1 MLWVDKKYLRLISS
15 RFRNS
20 KWKNEDLLNH
30 ACPYCGDSEKNAH
43 KARGYHFVYKET
55 FFYKCHNCG
64 ESKSFAKFLKDQDTT
79 LWKQYAV
86 EKFYKKSPTITPVP
100 EPEKVKLSGKN
111 LFQIEIRPYRE
122 SDILKSVGCVNVLDP
137 KAQRARDYL
146 NIRLVPKHRWDE
158 LYYIEN
164 CQSLSHLDYKY
175 KDRVFGN
182 DPRLILPFY
191 TRQGKL
197 IGVSGRAL
205 NNNKLRY
212 LTLKFDENESLIYGL
227 RTVDY
232 NKRVYVTEGP
242 IDSLFLPNAI
252 AVAGSEFSKLKTIVP
267 TEQAVVVFDNEPRNP
282 EIVKKLSKIIE
293 DGFTVCIW
301 PRVMLDKDINDM
313 VLSGWSPNIV
323 VDTIDKNKF
332 SGLKAKMALSDW
344 SKIGG

>member
-20 KWKNEDLLNH
+20 KWKTEDLLNH
-30 ACPYCGDSEKNAH
+30 ACPYCGDSEKNPH

-64 ESKSFAKFLKDQDTT
+64 ESKSFAKFLKEQDST
-79 LWKQYAV
+79 LWKQYSV
-86 EKFYKKSPTITPVP
+86 EKFYKKAPTLNYQNR
-100 EPEKVKLSGKN
+100 EPKKVQPKHDN
-111 LFQIEIRPYRE
+111 
-122 SDILKSVGCVNVLDP
+122 LKSVGCINVLAP
-137 KAQRARDYL
+137 EAQRARDYL
-146 NIRLVPKHRWDE
+146 NVRLVPKHRWDE

-164 CQSLSHLDYKY
+164 CQALSQLDYKY
-175 KDRVFGN
+175 RDRVFGN

-212 LTLKFDENESLIYGL
+212 LTLKFNESESLIYGL

-232 NKRVYVTEGP
+232 NERVYVTEGP

-252 AVAGSEFSKLKTIVP
+252 AVAGSEFSKLNTIVA
-267 TEQAVVVFDNEPRNP
+267 TEQTVVVFDNEPRNP
-282 EIVKKLSKIIE
+282 EIVKKMSQIIE

-313 VLSGWSPNIV
+313 VLSGWSPNII

-344 SKIGG
+344 SKTSG

>member
-1 MLWVDKKYLRLISS
+1 MLWVDKKYLRLIAS

-55 FFYKCHNCG
+55 FIYKCHNCG
-64 ESKSFAKFLKDQDTT
+64 ESKSFASFLKEQDTS

-86 EKFYKKSPTITPVP
+86 EKFYKKNPTFDTIPVKTSPVP
-100 EPEKVKLSGKN
+100 N
-111 LFQIEIRPYRE
+111 LANNLLEQ
-122 SDILKSVGCVNVLDP
+122 VGCEQAINA
-137 KAQRARDYL
+137 KQATDYL
-146 NIRLVPKHRWDE
+146 NHRQIPKHQWDD
-158 LYYIEN
+158 LWYIKN
-164 CQSLSHLDYKY
+164 SQSLSKLDTKY
-175 KDRVFGN
+175 RNRVFGN
-182 DPRLILPFY
+182 DPRLVIPFY

-212 LTLKFDENESLIYGL
+212 LTLKFDDTHSLIYGL

-242 IDSLFLPNAI
+242 IDSLFLPNSI
-252 AVAGSEFSKLKTIVP
+252 AVAGSDFSKLNSIVP
-267 TEQAVVVFDNEPRNP
+267 PEQAVVVFDNEPRNP
-282 EIVKKLSKIIE
+282 EIVKKMKQIIDE
-293 DGFTVCIW
+293 GFTVCFW
-301 PRVMLDKDINDM
+301 PKTIKQKDINDM
-313 VLSGWSPNIV
+313 VLHGLSPNII
-323 VDTIDKNKF
+323 IDIIENSKF

-344 SKIGG
+344 SKISGKWSD

>member
-15 RFRNS
+15 RFRNT

-30 ACPYCGDSEKNAH
+30 SCPYCGDSEKNPH

-55 FFYKCHNCG
+55 FVYKCHNCG
-64 ESKSFAKFLKDQDTT
+64 ESKSFAKFLKDHDTT

-86 EKFYKKSPTITPVP
+86 EKFYKKEPTFTHIKTP
-100 EPEKVKLSGKN
+100 KVTKVFKDD
-111 LFQIEIRPYRE
+111 P
-122 SDILKSVGCVNVLDP
+122 LKKVGCVSVEES
-137 KAQRARDYL
+137 KTAVDYL
-146 NIRLVPKHRWDE
+146 NHRQIPKDKWDE
-158 LYYIEN
+158 LYAIEN
-164 CQSLSHLDYKY
+164 CQALSSLDYKY

-182 DPRLILPFY
+182 DPRLVLPFY
-191 TRQGKL
+191 SRQGKL
-197 IGVSGRAL
+197 IGISGRAL

-212 LTLKFDENESLIYGL
+212 LTLKFDEQEPLIYGL

-252 AVAGSEFSKLKTIVP
+252 AVAGSDFTKLKSIVP

-282 EIVKKLSKIIE
+282 EIIKHLSQIID

-301 PRVMLDKDINDM
+301 PKTIKKKDINDM
-313 VLSGWSPNIV
+313 VLSGISSKVIEDIIN
-323 VDTIDKNKF
+323 KNKF
-332 SGLKAKMALSDW
+332 SGLSAKMALSDW
-344 SKIGG
+344 SKVSG

>member
-1 MLWVDKKYLRLISS
+1 MLWIDKKYLRLISS

-30 ACPYCGDSEKNAH
+30 ACPYCGDSEKNVH
-43 KARGYHFVYKET
+43 KARGYHFVYKDT

-64 ESKSFAKFLKDQDTT
+64 ESKSFAKFLKDQDNT
-79 LWKQYAV
+79 LWKQYCV
-86 EKFYKKSPTITPVP
+86 EKFYKKSPNITPVP
-100 EPEKVKLSGKN
+100 KPKKVKLK
-111 LFQIEIRPYRE
+111 R
-122 SDILKSVGCVNVLDP
+122 DALKSVGCVNVLDP

-146 NIRLVPKHRWDE
+146 NVRLVPKHRWDE

-164 CQSLSHLDYKY
+164 CQALSQLDYKY

-197 IGVSGRAL
+197 IGLSGRAL

-227 RTVDY
+227 QTVDY

-282 EIVKKLSKIIE
+282 EIVKKLSQIIE

-313 VLSGWSPNIV
+313 VLSGWSPNIII
-323 VDTIDKNKF
+323 DTIDKNKF

-344 SKIGG
+344 SRISG

>member
-1 MLWVDKKYLRLISS
+1 MLWVDKKYLRLIAS

-30 ACPYCGDSEKNAH
+30 ACPYCGDSEKNQY

-55 FFYKCHNCG
+55 FIYKCHNCG
-64 ESKSFAKFLKDQDTT
+64 ESKSFASFLKEQDSS

-86 EKFYKKSPTITPVP
+86 EKFYKKKPEFAAVVKQKTTIFKKDPM
-100 EPEKVKLSGKN
+100 KK
-111 LFQIEIRPYRE
+111 
-122 SDILKSVGCVNVLDP
+122 VGCIS
-137 KAQRARDYL
+137 AIEAIRARDYL
-146 NIRLVPKHRWDE
+146 NIRQIPKHKWDE

-164 CQSLSHLDYKY
+164 SQALSKLDTKY
-175 KDRVFGN
+175 EDRVFGN
-182 DPRLILPFY
+182 DPRLVLPFY
-191 TRQGKL
+191 SRQGKL

-212 LTLKFDENESLIYGL
+212 LTLKFDATQPLIYGL

-252 AVAGSEFSKLKTIVP
+252 AVAGSDFSKLKSIVP
-267 TEQAVVVFDNEPRNP
+267 IEQAIVVFDNEPRNP
-282 EIVKKLSKIIE
+282 EIIKHLSQMIE
-293 DGFTVCIW
+293 DGFEVCIW
-301 PRVMLDKDINDM
+301 PKWIGQKDINDM
-313 VLSGWSPNIV
+313 VLNGLSPNIIE
-323 VDTIDKNKF
+323 DTINKNKF

-344 SKIGG
+344 SKVKG

>member
-20 KWKNEDLLNH
+20 KWKTEDLLNH
-30 ACPYCGDSEKNAH
+30 ACPYCGDSEKNPH

-64 ESKSFAKFLKDQDTT
+64 ESKSFAKFLKEQDST
-79 LWKQYAV
+79 LWKQYSV
-86 EKFYKKSPTITPVP
+86 EKFYKKAPTLNYQNR
-100 EPEKVKLSGKN
+100 EPKKVHPKHDN
-111 LFQIEIRPYRE
+111 
-122 SDILKSVGCVNVLDP
+122 LKSVGCINVLAP
-137 KAQRARDYL
+137 EAQRARDYL
-146 NIRLVPKHRWDE
+146 NVRLVPKHRWDE

-164 CQSLSHLDYKY
+164 CQALSQLDYKY
-175 KDRVFGN
+175 RDRVFGN

-212 LTLKFDENESLIYGL
+212 LTLKFNESESLIYGL

-232 NKRVYVTEGP
+232 NERVYVTEGP

-252 AVAGSEFSKLKTIVP
+252 AVAGSEFSKLNTIVA
-267 TEQAVVVFDNEPRNP
+267 TEQTVVVFDNEPRNP
-282 EIVKKLSKIIE
+282 EIVKKMSQIIE

-301 PRVMLDKDINDM
+301 PRVMLDKDVNDM
-313 VLSGWSPNIV
+313 VLSGWSPNII

-344 SKIGG
+344 SKTSG

>member
-1 MLWVDKKYLRLISS
+1 MLWVDKKYLRLIAS

-30 ACPYCGDSEKNAH
+30 ACPYCGDSEKNPH

-55 FFYKCHNCG
+55 FIFKCHNCG
-64 ESKSFAKFLKDQDTT
+64 ESKSFASFLKEQDSS

-86 EKFYKKSPTITPVP
+86 EKFYKKNPTFDTIPVKTAPSP
-100 EPEKVKLSGKN
+100 N
-111 LFQIEIRPYRE
+111 LVTNLLEQ
-122 SDILKSVGCVNVLDP
+122 VGCE
-137 KAQRARDYL
+137 KAIDVKQATDYL
-146 NIRLVPKHRWDE
+146 NHRRIPKHHWDD

-164 CQSLSHLDYKY
+164 SQALTSLDTKY
-175 KDRVFGN
+175 DNRVFGN
-182 DPRLILPFY
+182 DPRLIFPFY

-212 LTLKFDENESLIYGL
+212 LTLKFDDTHSLIYGL

-242 IDSLFLPNAI
+242 IDSLFLPNSI
-252 AVAGSEFSKLKTIVP
+252 AVAGSDFSKLNSIVP
-267 TEQAVVVFDNEPRNP
+267 PEQAVVIFDNEPRNP
-282 EIVKKLSKIIE
+282 EIVKKMKQIID
-293 DGFTVCIW
+293 DGFTVNFW
-301 PRVMLDKDINDM
+301 PKTIKQKDINDM
-313 VLSGWSPNIV
+313 VLNGLSPNIII
-323 VDTIDKNKF
+323 DTIEKCKF

-344 SKIGG
+344 SKVSGK

>member
-30 ACPYCGDSEKNAH
+30 ACPYCGDSEKNSH

-86 EKFYKKSPTITPVP
+86 EKFYKKLPAITPIP
-100 EPEKVKLSGKN
+100 KPQKVKPK
-111 LFQIEIRPYRE
+111 
-122 SDILKSVGCVNVLDP
+122 SDILKSVGCVSVLDP

-146 NIRLVPKHRWDE
+146 NVRLVPKHRWDE

-267 TEQAVVVFDNEPRNP
+267 TEQAVVVFDNEPR
-282 EIVKKLSKIIE
+282 LSLIHI
-293 DGFTVCIW
+293 
-301 PRVMLDKDINDM
+301 
-313 VLSGWSPNIV
+313 
-323 VDTIDKNKF
+323 
-332 SGLKAKMALSDW
+332 
-344 SKIGG
+344 

>member
-30 ACPYCGDSEKNAH
+30 SCPYCGDSEKNPH
-43 KARGYHFVYKET
+43 KARGFHFVYKDT

-64 ESKSFAKFLKDQDTT
+64 ESKSFAKFLKDQDNT

-86 EKFYKKSPTITPVP
+86 EKFYKKSPTITTVP
-100 EPEKVKLSGKN
+100 KSKKVEPK
-111 LFQIEIRPYRE
+111 R
-122 SDILKSVGCVNVLDP
+122 DTLKSVGCVSVLDI
-137 KAQRARDYL
+137 KAQQARDYL

-158 LYYIEN
+158 LYYIKN
-164 CQSLSHLDYKY
+164 CQSLSNLDYKY

-182 DPRLILPFY
+182 DPRLVLPFY

-197 IGVSGRAL
+197 IGLSGRAL

-212 LTLKFDENESLIYGL
+212 LTLKFEENESLIYGL

-252 AVAGSEFSKLKTIVP
+252 AVGGSEFSKLKTIVP

-282 EIVKKLSKIIE
+282 EIVKKMFRLIE

-313 VLSGWSPNIV
+313 VLSGWSPKII
-323 VDTIDKNKF
+323 VDTIDKNTF

-344 SKIGG
+344 SKISG